1 MANMMKTPANM
12 PSTWRVSPSQWA
24 SFCLLGEMGWAWPD
38 ESSGIMSTRATYR
51 KMPAV
56 AVNIH
61 AEKVWR
67 DPSRRPM
74 TMPTQASTEERML

>member
-1 MANMMKTPANM
+1 MANMMNTPENM
-12 PSTWRVSPSQWA
+12 PSTCRVKPSQWA
-24 SFCLLGEMGWAWPD
+24 SFCLLGEMGCEWPD

-61 AEKVWR
+61 AEMEWR
-67 DPSRRPM
+67 DPRSRPM
-74 TMPTQASTEERML
+74 IMPTQASTEESML